1 MTLKAP
7 LRCTSRTGSSSSGVM
22 LWNALSR
29 RMPALEMTMS
39 TRPNASSAVAT
50 IAWPPSGVATESAL
64 ATAVPPRSSTSLTV
78 RSAGPA
84 EAPVPSLAPPR
95 SLTTTL
101 APREASS
108 RACSRPRPPP
118 APVTI
123 ATLSSKRMSPITS
136 PPNASM
142 AQALLGGRGGSE
154 LPPHGSGTA
163 ACQAVRDM
171 GPLQGTK
178 VVELAGIGPGP
189 FCAML
194 LADLGA
200 EVLAVDRP
208 EAERPGWPA
217 LFGRGRQRVAVDL
230 KHPDGPGLVL
240 DLVAGA
246 GALVEG
252 FRPGV
257 AERLGIGPEACLAR
271 NPRLVYGRVTGW
283 GQDGPL
289 AGAAGHDIDYI
300 ALAGALHPIGPAAGP
315 PVPPLNLLGDF
326 GGGGM
331 LLALGVVA
339 ALLEA
344 ARSGQGQVVDA
355 AMADGAALLTTQLH
369 ELLAAG
375 LWTDR
380 RGANLLDGAAPFYT
394 VYETADGRHLAV
406 GALEPQFW
414 AELLERVGLAT
425 EALPG
430 QHDRAG
436 WPLLRGRLAAVFRT
450 RTREEWCRLLEGTD
464 ACVAPVLS
472 LLEAP
477 AHPHNRAR
485 ATFVDV
491 GGSLQPA
498 PAPRF
503 SRTPC
508 ATPEPPP
515 APGKDDARALA
526 AWGLDPEKLARLH

>member
-1 MTLKAP
+1 
-7 LRCTSRTGSSSSGVM
+7 
-22 LWNALSR
+22 
-29 RMPALEMTMS
+29 
-39 TRPNASSAVAT
+39 
-50 IAWPPSGVATESAL
+50 
-64 ATAVPPRSSTSLTV
+64 
-78 RSAGPA
+78 
-84 EAPVPSLAPPR
+84 
-95 SLTTTL
+95 
-101 APREASS
+101 
-108 RACSRPRPPP
+108 
-118 APVTI
+118 
-123 ATLSSKRMSPITS
+123 
-136 PPNASM
+136 
-142 AQALLGGRGGSE
+142 
-154 LPPHGSGTA
+154 
-163 ACQAVRDM
+163 M
-171 GPLQGTK
+171 GPLQGTR

-208 EAERPGWPA
+208 GGDPAWPA
-217 LFGRGRQRVAVDL
+217 LFARGRRRVAVDL
-230 KHPDGPGLVL
+230 KHPEGPGVVL
-240 DLVAGA
+240 DLVAAADG
-246 GALVEG
+246 LVEG

-289 AGAAGHDIDYI
+289 AASAGHDLDYI
-300 ALAGALHPIGPAAGP
+300 ALAGALHPIGAAGGP

-339 ALLEA
+339 ALLEGG
-344 ARSGQGQVVDA
+344 RSGHGQVVDA
-355 AMADGAALLTTQLH
+355 AMVDGAALLTTGLH

-375 LWTDR
+375 RWTDR
-380 RGANLLDGAAPFYT
+380 RGANLLDGAAPCYT

-406 GALEPQFW
+406 GALEPRFW
-414 AELLERVGLAT
+414 AELLERIGLAG
-425 EALPG
+425 EDLPH
-430 QHDRAG
+430 QLDPNG
-436 WPLLRGRLAAVFRT
+436 WPALRERLAAVFLT
-450 RTREEWCRLLEGTD
+450 RTRDEWCQLLEGTD

-485 ATFVDV
+485 GTFVEV
-491 GGSLQPA
+491 GGVTQPA

-508 ATPEPPP
+508 AHPQPPT
-515 APGKDDARALA
+515 DDDPVEVLT
-526 AWGLDPEKLARLH
+526 AWGLPPDRTTHLLSAGAVQRRPGRGG